1 MSDLYDVIIIGGG
14 PAGLTAA
21 LYNARARLNVLLLEK
36 QKLGGQITIT
46 HEIANY
52 PGSVIGGEAEPT
64 GQELMDRM
72 IQQAKEYGAELQTG
86 QTVNSV
92 KLDGNVKKVTTKEGA
107 EFETR
112 SIIIANGAVPRKI
125 GCPGEEELSGKG
137 VSYCATCD
145 GAFFEDME
153 VYVVGGGNSAV
164 EEATFLASMARK
176 VTIIQNLDRL
186 TATAIAIEQMEK
198 CDNIEVI
205 YNTVVKEIEGDGLVE
220 AMTIENVETKEQS
233 KITADEEDGTF
244 GIFVFIGYLPE
255 SELYKGLVDIDEWGY
270 IESDAEMHTN
280 LPGVFVAG
288 DVRPKQLRQVI
299 TAAGDGATAA
309 YSAQKYVEQ
318 NK

>member
-1 MSDLYDVIIIGGG
+1 
-14 PAGLTAA
+14 
-21 LYNARARLNVLLLEK
+21 
-36 QKLGGQITIT
+36 
-46 HEIANY
+46 
-52 PGSVIGGEAEPT
+52 
-64 GQELMDRM
+64 
-72 IQQAKEYGAELQTG
+72 
-86 QTVNSV
+86 
-92 KLDGNVKKVTTKEGA
+92 
-107 EFETR
+107 
-112 SIIIANGAVPRKI
+112 
-125 GCPGEEELSGKG
+125 
-137 VSYCATCD
+137 
-145 GAFFEDME
+145 
-153 VYVVGGGNSAV
+153 
-164 EEATFLASMARK
+164 MARK

>member
-1 MSDLYDVIIIGGG
+1 M
-14 PAGLTAA
+14 
-21 LYNARARLNVLLLEK
+21 
-36 QKLGGQITIT
+36 
-46 HEIANY
+46 
-52 PGSVIGGEAEPT
+52 
-64 GQELMDRM
+64 
-72 IQQAKEYGAELQTG
+72 
-86 QTVNSV
+86 
-92 KLDGNVKKVTTKEGA
+92 
-107 EFETR
+107 
-112 SIIIANGAVPRKI
+112 
-125 GCPGEEELSGKG
+125 
-137 VSYCATCD
+137 
-145 GAFFEDME
+145 
-153 VYVVGGGNSAV
+153 
-164 EEATFLASMARK
+164 
-176 VTIIQNLDRL
+176 
-186 TATAIAIEQMEK
+186 
-198 CDNIEVI
+198 
-205 YNTVVKEIEGDGLVE
+205 VKEIEGDGLVE